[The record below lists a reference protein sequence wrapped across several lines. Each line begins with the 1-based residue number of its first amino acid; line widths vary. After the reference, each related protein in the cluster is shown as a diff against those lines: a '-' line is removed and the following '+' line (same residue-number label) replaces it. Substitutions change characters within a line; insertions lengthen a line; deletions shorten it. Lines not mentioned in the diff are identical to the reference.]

1 MYYYQRRMPGLHLRR
16 TFNVPFVYKG
26 RTILPFHIINVDRRN
41 IIGTF
46 IDSSINVPLSIIT
59 PFMMDDAYQP
69 RDIDLKDLDLFDIQ
83 THTSI
88 EESAFLPWYIRP
100 GDVILYL
107 Q

>member
-1 MYYYQRRMPGLHLRR
+1 
-16 TFNVPFVYKG
+16 
-26 RTILPFHIINVDRRN
+26 
-41 IIGTF
+41 
-46 IDSSINVPLSIIT
+46 
-59 PFMMDDAYQP
+59 MDDAYQP
-69 RDIDLKDLDLFDIQ
+69 RDIDLHDLDLFDIQ